1 MQIYIDFNVGMI
13 SHGKVCT
20 LTTDVC
26 FIFRVT
32 QMVTFVLWKLERRDN
47 ISYTN
52 KNKSFS
58 EALYD
63 QVTAATEQLQPQKLS
78 DILCS
83 RFINDDQMMVLSWP
97 GKY

>member
-20 LTTDVC
+20 LPTDVC

-47 ISYTN
+47 ISY
-52 KNKSFS
+52 
-58 EALYD
+58 
-63 QVTAATEQLQPQKLS
+63 Q
-78 DILCS
+78 
-83 RFINDDQMMVLSWP
+83 
-97 GKY
+97 